1 LSSVQESEQG
11 MSAQF
16 DMGSD
21 LEAAMAKALESV
33 ERIEAER
40 KGDKPPAAKPPE
52 ESAEDPSLKY
62 RQGWQDIGEAE
73 EEDEVSAVRKHLL
86 RLAADFDNFR
96 KNARKEISKVREF
109 GNEQLF
115 LSLLPIVDN
124 LERALEHHD
133 GEKLQWVEG
142 VEIILKQFTEVLE
155 SFGVVSFSCLGEVFD
170 PEKHEAVEKVP
181 ARDVKSGLI
190 VEEFAK
196 GYMQHNELLR
206 PAKVVVAMAG
216 IVENNTTDLEG
227 IETLA
232 EILDDDGE
240 FE

>member
-1 LSSVQESEQG
+1 
-11 MSAQF
+11 MSTQF
-16 DMGSD
+16 DMGSE

-40 KGDKPPAAKPPE
+40 KGDAPPE
-52 ESAEDPSLKY
+52 KKSTEDSAEDPSLKY
-62 RQGWQDIGEAE
+62 RQGWRDIGEDE
-73 EEDEVSAVRKHLL
+73 DEDEVSAVRKQLL

-96 KNARKEISKVREF
+96 KNARKEIAKVREF

-124 LERALEHHD
+124 LERALEHSQ
-133 GEKLQWVEG
+133 GEEMPWVEG

-155 SFGVVSFSCLGEVFD
+155 SFGVVSFSSQGEIFD

-196 GYMQHNELLR
+196 GYMQRNELLR
-206 PAKVVVAMAG
+206 PAQVVVAMAG
-216 IVENNTTDLEG
+216 IVEQETDDFEG
-227 IETLA
+227 VEALA
-232 EILDDDGE
+232 EMLDDE
-240 FE
+240 ELE

>member
-1 LSSVQESEQG
+1 
-11 MSAQF
+11 MSTQF
-16 DMGSD
+16 DMGSE

-40 KGDKPPAAKPPE
+40 KGDSKPEKKPTE
-52 ESAEDPSLKY
+52 DSAEDPSLKY
-62 RQGWQDIGEAE
+62 RQGWQDIGEDE
-73 EEDEVSAVRKHLL
+73 DEDEVSAVRKQLL

-96 KNARKEISKVREF
+96 KNARKEIAKVREF

-124 LERALEHHD
+124 LERALEHSQ
-133 GEKLQWVEG
+133 GEEMPWVEG

-155 SFGVVSFSCLGEVFD
+155 SFGVVSFSSQGEIFD

-206 PAKVVVAMAG
+206 PAQVVVAMAG
-216 IVENNTTDLEG
+216 IVEKETDDFEG
-227 IETLA
+227 VEALA
-232 EILDDDGE
+232 EILDDE
-240 FE
+240 ELE